1 MRVFVIGLLSSVMV
15 GCGTTVSRVI
25 EQNGVYGVMGESEFS
40 QVELMEALYSA
51 AEEQCGKTGKRYRIE
66 KVDHGSGGVGAFS
79 QKSTSGIYFT
89 CI

>member
-1 MRVFVIGLLSSVMV
+1 MRVFVIGLIGLMLV

-40 QVELMEALYSA
+40 QVDLMEALYSA
-51 AEEQCGKTGKRYRIE
+51 AEEQCGKAGKRYQIE
-66 KVDHGSGGVGAFS
+66 KVDYGSGGVGAFS
-79 QKSTSGIYFT
+79 QKSTTGIYFT